1 MEIIGYMTDI
11 LYRTD
16 SADRFR
22 ELPGE
27 TFKDIALSEVIGF
40 MASDQEDQGILKDI
54 MTKIPT
60 DISDMK
66 YRQDIVKDL
75 MANQDLCKAIK
86 ESISSIKVLRYYGS
100 GQKRLHDRDN
110 SLSSLLEE
118 LRECVDSETLES
130 LKEEGL
136 ACKLSEID
144 GWKNKAKALAF
155 DKGAKKET
163 FTGIWS
169 MAIQKTQTKESTSKW
184 DSI

>member
-1 MEIIGYMTDI
+1 MEIIRYMTDI

-100 GQKRLHDRDN
+100 G
-110 SLSSLLEE
+110 
-118 LRECVDSETLES
+118 
-130 LKEEGL
+130 
-136 ACKLSEID
+136 
-144 GWKNKAKALAF
+144 
-155 DKGAKKET
+155 
-163 FTGIWS
+163 
-169 MAIQKTQTKESTSKW
+169 
-184 DSI
+184 